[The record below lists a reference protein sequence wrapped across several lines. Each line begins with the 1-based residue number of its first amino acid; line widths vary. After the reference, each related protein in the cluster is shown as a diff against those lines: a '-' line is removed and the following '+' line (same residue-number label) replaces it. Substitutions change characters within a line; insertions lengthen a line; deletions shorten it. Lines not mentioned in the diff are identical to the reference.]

1 MAFRPLYL
9 GAALFGAIS
18 VLAWVLGFNGS
29 PALPGMLWHG
39 HEMIWGYAGAIV
51 VGFLLTAGATWTG
64 HKTLSGAPLA
74 GLVAIWFAA
83 RLAAALET
91 GSPLPTGILSVG
103 FLVFAALALA
113 LPVIRSRNRR
123 NYALVV
129 LLLVFALADALFL
142 LATNGRLAVDPLR
155 ILYAGLLLVSGFI
168 GVIGLRVIPFFTHRA
183 LQRPQVGHP
192 RWLGFRGDRRTADP
206 GRDAAVRRRRLRG
219 TAGRPRGDDAQPRP
233 AVAQRPPRNAPSSL
247 IVGPFRR
254 LQPDRDRIGPER
266 RRAGPA
272 AIFMDDARRVYTIA
286 VGGIGTLTL
295 GMMTRTA
302 LGHTGRRLELPANQR
317 SAYLLMLLATALR
330 VAAALPGAPQLLL
343 LLAGIAFAGR
353 WHCSCCAMAP
363 GCSAHAPTACLAE
376 RHGGRGTHMGDHL
389 NSQIVAERAS
399 GGTARPRPRE
409 RRSLIVES
417 RLVWN
422 LSPQHRRD

>member
-1 MAFRPLYL
+1 MAIIRIDEPRLRLPASKPGWKAFTAMAFRPLYL

-83 RLAAALET
+83 RLVAALET
-91 GSPLPTGILSVG
+91 GSPLLTGILSVG

-192 RWLGFRGDRRTADP
+192 RWLGFAAIAAPLILAAMLLFGVDASVAPLVGLAGMTLNLVLLWRSGHPAMLHHP
-206 GRDAAVRRRRLRG
+206 LLWVLFAGYSLAAIGLGLSGVALGLPQYSWMMPAAVH
-219 TAGRPRGDDAQPRP
+219 
-233 AVAQRPPRNAPSSL
+233 
-247 IVGPFRR
+247 
-254 LQPDRDRIGPER
+254 
-266 RRAGPA
+266 
-272 AIFMDDARRVYTIA
+272 TIA

-343 LLAGIAFAGR
+343 LLAGIAFAGALALFVLR
-353 WHCSCCAMAP
+353 YGAWLLSTRADGLP
-363 GCSAHAPTACLAE
+363 G
-376 RHGGRGTHMGDHL
+376 
-389 NSQIVAERAS
+389 
-399 GGTARPRPRE
+399 
-409 RRSLIVES
+409 
-417 RLVWN
+417 
-422 LSPQHRRD
+422 

>member
-1 MAFRPLYL
+1 MAIIRIDEPRLRLPASKPGWKAFTAMAFRPLYL

-83 RLAAALET
+83 RLVAALET
-91 GSPLPTGILSVG
+91 GSPLLTGILSVG

-183 LQRPQVGHP
+183 LGRPQLTHP
-192 RWLGFRGDRRTADP
+192 RRMGL
-206 GRDAAVRRRRLRG
+206 
-219 TAGRPRGDDAQPRP
+219 
-233 AVAQRPPRNAPSSL
+233 
-247 IVGPFRR
+247 
-254 LQPDRDRIGPER
+254 
-266 RRAGPA
+266 A
-272 AIFMDDARRVYTIA
+272 AIAAPLLMAAMLVLGIASPIALPVGIGGMLLNLCLLWRNSHSGLLRQPLLWILYVGYSLTALGLGVTGAALALPQHPWLIQAATHIIA

-302 LGHTGRRLELPANQR
+302 LGHTGRRLELPSDQLP
-317 SAYLLMLLATALR
+317 AYALMLLATVLR
-330 VAAALPGAPQLLL
+330 VMAALPGASPELVT
-343 LLAGIAFAGR
+343 LAGFAFAAALVLFVLRYGR
-353 WHCSCCAMAP
+353 WLVSTRADGLP
-363 GCSAHAPTACLAE
+363 G
-376 RHGGRGTHMGDHL
+376 
-389 NSQIVAERAS
+389 
-399 GGTARPRPRE
+399 
-409 RRSLIVES
+409 
-417 RLVWN
+417 
-422 LSPQHRRD
+422 

>member
-1 MAFRPLYL
+1 MAIIRIDEPRLRLPASKPGWKAFTAMAFRPLYL

-91 GSPLPTGILSVG
+91 GSPLLTGILSVG

-183 LQRPQVGHP
+183 LQSPQVGHP
-192 RWLGFRGDRRTADP
+192 RWLGFAAIAAPLILAAMLLFGVDASVAPLVGLAGMTLNLVLLWRSGHPAMLHHPLLWVLFAGYSLTAIGLGLSGVALGLP
-206 GRDAAVRRRRLRG
+206 QYSWMMPAAVH
-219 TAGRPRGDDAQPRP
+219 
-233 AVAQRPPRNAPSSL
+233 
-247 IVGPFRR
+247 
-254 LQPDRDRIGPER
+254 
-266 RRAGPA
+266 
-272 AIFMDDARRVYTIA
+272 TIA

-343 LLAGIAFAGR
+343 LLAGIAFAGALALFVLR
-353 WHCSCCAMAP
+353 YGAWLLSTRADGLP
-363 GCSAHAPTACLAE
+363 G
-376 RHGGRGTHMGDHL
+376 
-389 NSQIVAERAS
+389 
-399 GGTARPRPRE
+399 
-409 RRSLIVES
+409 
-417 RLVWN
+417 
-422 LSPQHRRD
+422 